1 MKKIYDFLA
10 KRQYLSFPMIVFII
24 FFALFELQKLSEKT
38 FEGKVDGIASLSG
51 VFIGVLLTVFT
62 LYTSIP
68 KNNEIMQRVIKFGH
82 HQIFR
87 KSILYGCT
95 FFLICEFLWLFGA
108 SEKWILIFLLM
119 GMSDVIISIKYIYL
133 INEYF

>member
-1 MKKIYDFLA
+1 MKKVYDFLA
-10 KRQYLSFPMIVFII
+10 KRQYLSFPMIIFVI
-24 FFALFELQKLSEKT
+24 FFALFELQKLSAKT
-38 FEGKVDGIASLSG
+38 FEGKVNGIVSLAG

-68 KNNEIMQRVIKFGH
+68 KNNQIMQRVIKFGH

-87 KSILYGCT
+87 KSILYGCM
-95 FFLICEFLWLFGA
+95 FFMICVFLWLFGA

-133 INEYF
+133 INEYV